1 MKYVEN
7 HKTIEEERFATEFE
21 TELGTMFAVVNKT
34 GGLVRLTF
42 GREGTKESLMA
53 GASKSKCA
61 LHWSDE
67 RCAETI
73 RQVRQ
78 YFAGERKEFELTL
91 DFQGTDFQKQVWSE
105 LINIPYGKTMSYG
118 ELATKIGRPSAS
130 RAVGA
135 ANGAN
140 LIAVVVPCH
149 RVIGANGKL
158 TGYAFGVDAKERLL
172 ALEQGRMRY

>member
-1 MKYVEN
+1 MKSVESVQALE
-7 HKTIEEERFATEFE
+7 KERFATEFE
-21 TELGTMFAVVNKT
+21 TELGIMFAVVNAT
-34 GGLVRLTF
+34 RGLVRLTF
-42 GREGTKESLMA
+42 GRDGTKESLEA
-53 GASKSKCA
+53 DAAKSKKL
-61 LHWSDE
+61 LHWSEE

-78 YFAGERKEFELTL
+78 YFAGERKEFELSL

-105 LINIPYGKTMSYG
+105 LINIPYGQTISYG
-118 ELATKIGRPSAS
+118 ELAVKIGRPSAS

-158 TGYAFGVDAKERLL
+158 TGYAFGVEVKQQLL